1 MTPASSPTG
10 DTAAVPPVPTLDR
23 DGFDERFVM
32 AAAEANRAGEDV
44 GHLPTVADELYSM
57 VQRRDAEIDRLRA
70 ELAEEKREHLA
81 TINDALRV
89 KQAWAAREQTLAAPP
104 AASSSPDDTAPDDGL
119 TARIE
124 ALAAQKEANATRLFA
139 DHEKATNPGAKIVLF
154 AKAGSE
160 RHHAK
165 QLRALLAEA
174 AASAAVPDTGHP
186 PITVATDAERC
197 TCTADRCLATCVI
210 CGWIGYPG
218 GCPVEPP
225 PGDAT
230 VPVTADGDVSAE
242 P

>member
-104 AASSSPDDTAPDDGL
+104 AASSSPDDTARPLLEWAMAGIRMRAKTCRPCAEFVDHL
-119 TARIE
+119 
-124 ALAAQKEANATRLFA
+124 NAPE
-139 DHEKATNPGAKIVLF
+139 DPH
-154 AKAGSE
+154 
-160 RHHAK
+160 
-165 QLRALLAEA
+165 
-174 AASAAVPDTGHP
+174 AASAAVPDTAPAGY
-186 PITVATDAERC
+186 VTDLGPSVGDVLQAL
-197 TCTADRCLATCVI
+197 AKSDR
-210 CGWIGYPG
+210 PG
-218 GCPVEPP
+218 
-225 PGDAT
+225 
-230 VPVTADGDVSAE
+230 ADGDTE
-242 P
+242 ETR